1 MSSYK
6 SDKETKRIEVI
17 SSLKALSPEQ
27 RNLAEVQA
35 GNQLVSTQCWKSA
48 RSILVYISLSTELGT
63 EYVIRNAWH
72 SGKSVFSP
80 RVNGEDLEFWEI
92 DSWEDSFITGSSG
105 ICEPKSR
112 KKLWRMT
119 DYPETTLII
128 VPGLA
133 FDIQGRR
140 LGRGGGFYDRFL
152 SRVRA
157 EAGSAGFEHPV
168 CLGFAFKEQIFTAIP
183 FESHDMKMDGL
194 VSPELARETV

>member
-1 MSSYK
+1 MSNYK

-17 SSLKALSPEQ
+17 SSLKALSPKQ

-35 GNQLVSTQCWKSA
+35 GNQLASTQCWKSA
-48 RSILVYISLSTELGT
+48 HCILVYISVPIELGT

-72 SGKSVFSP
+72 SGKNVFSP
-80 RVNGEDLEFWEI
+80 RVNGENLEFWKI
-92 DSWEDSFITGSSG
+92 DSWENSFITGSFG
-105 ICEPKSR
+105 LREPKSR
-112 KKLWRMT
+112 IKLWKMT
-119 DYPETTLII
+119 DYPGTTLII

-133 FDIQGRR
+133 FDIKGRR

-152 SRVRA
+152 SQMRVEA
-157 EAGSAGFEHPV
+157 EKAGFEQPV

-194 VSPELARETV
+194 VSPDLVRKT